1 MPHLQPGASIQSLT
15 AAIHSCTF
23 CLIPLILQ
31 AAYVSAGQ
39 AGAEIVVNG
48 AESNPAV
55 LALGVAATLG
65 AISLAGDMATK
76 ALEDLDVDLS
86 AE

>member
-1 MPHLQPGASIQSLT
+1 MIASAASLP
-15 AAIHSCTF
+15 AV
-23 CLIPLILQ
+23 

-48 AESNPAV
+48 ADSNPVV
-55 LALGVAATLG
+55 LALGIAATLG
-65 AISLAGDMATK
+65 AISVAGNMATK